1 MYAVKQ
7 NPVLK
12 LMGANFYRTEDMQT
26 MCYLS
31 QYRTKVFKLYYKSLV
46 LNCARL
52 IEITHSTII
61 LLRVLR
67 ILQSEN
73 IFDLKYIDVLSMYI
87 RISGYE
93 AFLSQLRGQYT
104 TD

>member
-26 MCYLS
+26 MFYLS

-61 LLRVLR
+61 LLRAYYTDFAIGKYFR
-67 ILQSEN
+67 
-73 IFDLKYIDVLSMYI
+73 LKIHRCPLDVY
-87 RISGYE
+87 
-93 AFLSQLRGQYT
+93 
-104 TD
+104 